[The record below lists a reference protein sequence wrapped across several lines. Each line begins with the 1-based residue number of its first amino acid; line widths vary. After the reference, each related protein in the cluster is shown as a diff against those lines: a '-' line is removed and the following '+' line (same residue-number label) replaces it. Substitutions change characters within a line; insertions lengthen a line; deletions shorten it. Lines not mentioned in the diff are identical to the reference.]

1 MALIRYVLAGLLAAG
16 TARAAPPMLSEVEGH
31 NDVAL
36 MFSPPSD
43 DPRFTQETSELATLT
58 TQPAFQSVVVVGV
71 ADGTVIGL
79 SDNPSALRA
88 RFGVPANAF
97 RFVLLGKIGQVSLSQ
112 GSVVTRDRIAQMM
125 QAMPP
130 P

>member
-1 MALIRYVLAGLLAAG
+1 MALIRYVLAGLLAFGA
-16 TARAAPPMLSEVEGH
+16 ARAAPPMLSEVEGH
-31 NDVAL
+31 NEVAL
-36 MFSPPSD
+36 MFSPAAD
-43 DPRFTQETSELATLT
+43 DPRFTQETSQLATLT
-58 TQPAFQSVVVVGV
+58 AHPAFQSVVVVGV

-88 RFGVPANAF
+88 RFGVPANDF
-97 RFVLLGKIGQVSLSQ
+97 RFVLLGKNGQVSLSQ
-112 GSVVTRDRIAQMM
+112 GSVVTRDRIAQVI

>member
-16 TARAAPPMLSEVEGH
+16 AVRAAPPTLSEVEGH
-31 NDVAL
+31 NEVAL
-36 MFSPPSD
+36 MFSPTSD

-58 TQPAFQSVVVVGV
+58 AQPAFQSVVVVGV

-79 SDNPSALRA
+79 SDNPGALRA
-88 RFGVPANAF
+88 RFGVPASDF
-97 RFVLLGKIGQVSLSQ
+97 RFVLLGKNGQVSLSQ
-112 GSVVTRDRIAQMM
+112 GSVVTRDRIAQVV